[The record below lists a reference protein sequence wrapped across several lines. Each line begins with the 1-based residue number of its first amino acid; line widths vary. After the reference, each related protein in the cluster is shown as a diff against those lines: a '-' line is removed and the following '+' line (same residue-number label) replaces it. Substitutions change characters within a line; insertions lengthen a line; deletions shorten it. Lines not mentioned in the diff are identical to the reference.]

1 MPNVSGQTSGVVS
14 QGPSQEHPHNSS
26 LALPCP
32 SDPSV
37 PHTSRRILWH
47 SLKGGEGK
55 TYVRP
60 RVGEQ
65 WQAHAHGSTKQPR
78 DTNQSRGMWKLTE
91 DRLFWQSQLSNH
103 GAQCRQ
109 GAGEVWTCFQEWEEG
124 EGEGGRQ
131 AGGKEAEEEGTG
143 QAFAVHTSIAQSSH
157 QPGPYAHL
165 LPGRPLYWALN
176 RGPTVVCSLAF

>member
-1 MPNVSGQTSGVVS
+1 MAGTCTRVHETA
-14 QGPSQEHPHNSS
+14 QGHKP
-26 LALPCP
+26 
-32 SDPSV
+32 
-37 PHTSRRILWH
+37 
-47 SLKGGEGK
+47 
-55 TYVRP
+55 
-60 RVGEQ
+60 EQ
-65 WQAHAHGSTKQPR
+65 R
-78 DTNQSRGMWKLTE
+78 DVEAAE

-103 GAQCRQ
+103 GARCRQ